1 MSEVWIAAAPGEE
14 ARARGLA
21 EVLNALGFKADAT
34 PPPEAEIAA
43 KVEAAKCV
51 LTLWS
56 AEPAPAWMTAAVTM
70 ALDRKKLVNAELK
83 KDATPALFHAA
94 PRIDLARG
102 DRTIFKERFSAL
114 IAELDKLSP
123 TKADPAAMPAALAA
137 ARAALLQKAAP
148 KKSGGLATLSIAVV
162 ALFVVGFG
170 AGRLINAIRNGD
182 FQFIT
187 AMADAAPT
195 SARATAPRHAATTPT
210 TPPPA
215 ATPSFA
221 TATLQ
226 AEAWR
231 DTAARINAEN
241 AREIKSGA
249 ERGEPIAQ
257 ALACLGHLAGAEG
270 FLPSPT
276 AAREFCDASA
286 AQNQPAGL
294 YYSWVLRRAAPHAGI
309 SEAAA
314 RERLA
319 EASRLGW
326 TNAQI
331 DYAQVL
337 AGSGSIEAQGE
348 AGRLFLAA
356 AERGDA
362 RGQFFYARWLRDS
375 PAGPRDPT
383 AALPFLEQAVAQ
395 SQTDAQ
401 HMLATL
407 YRDGIGVQ
415 RNEGR
420 AKALYEMAAREQH
433 APSMFNLADMLRT
446 GTPEE
451 RARAIV
457 LYQGLACM
465 RDELRIQPL
474 AVQRLR
480 ALQASATC
488 R

>member
-1 MSEVWIAAAPGEE
+1 MAEVWIAAAPGEE

-21 EVLNALGFKADAT
+21 EVLGALGFNADAA
-34 PPPEAEIAA
+34 PPPEADVAA

-51 LTLWS
+51 VTLWS
-56 AEPAPAWMTAAVTM
+56 AEPAPAWLTAAVTM
-70 ALDRKKLVNAELK
+70 AFDRKKLVNAELR
-83 KDATPALFHAA
+83 KDATPALFHTA
-94 PRIDLARG
+94 PRINLARG
-102 DRTIFKERFSAL
+102 DRTIFKERFGAL
-114 IAELDKLSP
+114 IVELDKLSP
-123 TKADPAAMPAALAA
+123 TKVDPAAMPAALAA
-137 ARAALLQKAAP
+137 ARAALLRNAP
-148 KKSGGLATLSIAVV
+148 EKKSGGLATLGIALTL
-162 ALFVVGFG
+162 LFVVGFG
-170 AGRLINAIRNGD
+170 AGRLINAFRNGD
-182 FQFIT
+182 FQFVT
-187 AMADAAPT
+187 AIADAAPT
-195 SARATAPRHAATTPT
+195 SATAPSTQTATASA
-210 TPPPA
+210 
-215 ATPSFA
+215 PSFTA
-221 TATLQ
+221 ATLQ
-226 AEAWR
+226 TEPWR
-231 DTAARINAEN
+231 DTAARIDAES

-286 AQNQPAGL
+286 AQHQPAGL
-294 YYSWVLRRAAPHAGI
+294 YYSWVLRRTAPHAGI
-309 SEAAA
+309 SEAVA

-337 AGSGSIEAQGE
+337 TGGSSIEAQGE

-383 AALPFLEQAVAQ
+383 AALPFLEQAVTQ
-395 SQTDAQ
+395 GQTDAQ

-407 YRDGIGVQ
+407 YRDGIGVA

-420 AKALYEMAAREQH
+420 AKALYEMAAREHH

-446 GTPEE
+446 GSPEE

-457 LYQGLACM
+457 LYQRLACM

-474 AVQRLR
+474 AAQRLR

>member
-56 AEPAPAWMTAAVTM
+56 AEPAPAWLTAAVTM
-70 ALDRKKLVNAELK
+70 ALDRKKLINAELK

-102 DRTIFKERFSAL
+102 DRTVFKERFSAL
-114 IAELDKLSP
+114 VSELDKLSP

-137 ARAALLQKAAP
+137 ARAALLQNAP
-148 KKSGGLATLSIAVV
+148 AKKTGGLATLGIAIV

-182 FQFIT
+182 FAFLNE
-187 AMADAAPT
+187 MADAAPT
-195 SARATAPRHAATTPT
+195 SARATAPRGGAATPT

-215 ATPSFA
+215 AAPSFA
-221 TATLQ
+221 AVTLQ
-226 AEAWR
+226 TEAWR

-249 ERGEPIAQ
+249 ERGEPISQ

-309 SEAAA
+309 SEAVA
-314 RERLA
+314 RDRLA

-383 AALPFLEQAVAQ
+383 AALPFLEQAVTQ
-395 SQTDAQ
+395 GQTDAQ

-407 YRDGIGVQ
+407 YRDGIGVP

-420 AKALYEMAAREQH
+420 AKALYEMAARANH
-433 APSMFNLADMLRT
+433 APSMFNLADMLRS
-446 GTPEE
+446 GSPEE

-474 AVQRLR
+474 AIQRLR

>member
-1 MSEVWIAAAPGEE
+1 MAEVWIAAAPGEE

-21 EVLNALGFKADAT
+21 EVLSALGFKADAA

-43 KVEAAKCV
+43 KVEAAKCIV
-51 LTLWS
+51 TLWS
-56 AEPAPAWMTAAVTM
+56 AEPPPAWLTAAVTM
-70 ALDRKKLVNAELK
+70 ALDRKKLVNAELR
-83 KDATPALFHAA
+83 KDATPALFRAA

-102 DRTIFKERFSAL
+102 DRTIFKERFGAL
-114 IAELDKLSP
+114 IVELDKLSP

-137 ARAALLQKAAP
+137 ARGALLRATP
-148 KKSGGLATLSIAVV
+148 EKKSGGLATLGIALV

-182 FQFIT
+182 FQFMT
-187 AMADAAPT
+187 AIADAAPT
-195 SARATAPRHAATTPT
+195 SVPAPRATAPAAA
-210 TPPPA
+210 PPPTEAPTFA
-215 ATPSFA
+215 ASR
-221 TATLQ
+221 LQ

-231 DTAARINAEN
+231 DTAARIDAEN

-286 AQNQPAGL
+286 AQHQPAGL

-309 SEAAA
+309 SEAIA

-337 AGSGSIEAQGE
+337 AGSGAIEAQGE

-383 AALPFLEQAVAQ
+383 AALPFLEQAVTQ
-395 SQTDAQ
+395 GQTDAQ

-407 YRDGIGVQ
+407 YRDGIGVA

-420 AKALYEMAAREQH
+420 AKALYEMAAREHH

-446 GTPEE
+446 GSPEE

-474 AVQRLR
+474 AMQRLR

>member
-1 MSEVWIAAAPGEE
+1 MAEVWIAAAPGED

-21 EVLNALGFKADAT
+21 EVLCALGFKADAA

-51 LTLWS
+51 VTLWS
-56 AEPAPAWMTAAVTM
+56 AEPAPVWLTAAVTM
-70 ALDRKKLVNAELK
+70 ALDRKKLINAELK

-102 DRTIFKERFSAL
+102 DRTIFKERFGAL
-114 IAELDKLSP
+114 IVELDKLSP

-137 ARAALLQKAAP
+137 ARGALLLKTPQ
-148 KKSGGLATLSIAVV
+148 KKSGGLATLGIALV

-182 FQFIT
+182 FQFMT

-195 SARATAPRHAATTPT
+195 SAPSPRPEIATAPPAEAARF
-210 TPPPA
+210 A
-215 ATPSFA
+215 AA
-221 TATLQ
+221 RLQ
-226 AEAWR
+226 TEAWR
-231 DTAARINAEN
+231 DTAARIDAES

-294 YYSWVLRRAAPHAGI
+294 YYSWVLRRAAPHAGL
-309 SEAAA
+309 SEAVA

-337 AGSGSIEAQGE
+337 AGSSAIEAQAE

-383 AALPFLEQAVAQ
+383 AALPFLEQAVTQ
-395 SQTDAQ
+395 GQTDAQ

-407 YRDGIGVQ
+407 YRDGIGVP

-420 AKALYEMAAREQH
+420 AKALYEMAARENH
-433 APSMFNLADMLRT
+433 APSMFNLADMLRS
-446 GTPEE
+446 GSPEE

>member
-1 MSEVWIAAAPGEE
+1 MAEVWIAAAPGEE

-21 EVLNALGFKADAT
+21 EVLSALGFKADAA

-43 KVEAAKCV
+43 KVEAAKCIV
-51 LTLWS
+51 TLWS
-56 AEPAPAWMTAAVTM
+56 AEPAPAWLTAAVTM

-83 KDATPALFHAA
+83 RDATPALFRAA

-102 DRTIFKERFSAL
+102 DRTIFKERFGAL
-114 IAELDKLSP
+114 IVELDKLSP

-137 ARAALLQKAAP
+137 ARGALLRETPAKG
-148 KKSGGLATLSIAVV
+148 SGGLRTLGIALV

-195 SARATAPRHAATTPT
+195 AAPAPRAAEIAA
-210 TPPPA
+210 PPPA
-215 ATPSFA
+215 QAPRFSA
-221 TATLQ
+221 ARLQ

-231 DTAARINAEN
+231 DTAAGIDAES

-249 ERGEPIAQ
+249 ERGEPISQ

-276 AAREFCDASA
+276 AARGFCDASA
-286 AQNQPAGL
+286 AQHQPAGL

-309 SEAAA
+309 SEAIA
-314 RERLA
+314 RQRLA

-337 AGSGSIEAQGE
+337 AGSGAIESQAE

-362 RGQFFYARWLRDS
+362 RGQFLYARWLRDS

-383 AALPFLEQAVAQ
+383 AALPFLEQAVSQ
-395 SQTDAQ
+395 GQTDAQ

-407 YRDGIGVQ
+407 YRDGVGVP

-420 AKALYEMAAREQH
+420 AKALYEMAAREHH

-457 LYQGLACM
+457 LFQGLACM

>member
-1 MSEVWIAAAPGEE
+1 MSEVWIAATPGEE

-21 EVLNALGFKADAT
+21 DVLSALGFKADAA

-51 LTLWS
+51 VTLWS
-56 AEPAPAWMTAAVTM
+56 AEPAPAWLTAAVTM
-70 ALDRKKLVNAELK
+70 ALDRKKLVNAELR

-102 DRTIFKERFSAL
+102 DRTIFKERFGAL
-114 IAELDKLSP
+114 IVELDKLSP

-137 ARAALLQKAAP
+137 ARGALLRNAP
-148 KKSGGLATLSIAVV
+148 EKRSGGLATLGIAL
-162 ALFVVGFG
+162 AMLFIVGFG
-170 AGRLINAIRNGD
+170 AGRLITAFRNGD
-182 FQFIT
+182 FEVVT

-195 SARATAPRHAATTPT
+195 SAPAPDAEA
-210 TPPPA
+210 PA
-215 ATPSFA
+215 AQAPSFA
-221 TATLQ
+221 AATLQ

-231 DTAARINAEN
+231 DTAARIDAER

-249 ERGEPIAQ
+249 ERGEPISQ

-276 AAREFCDASA
+276 AARAFCDASA
-286 AQNQPAGL
+286 AQHQPAGL

-309 SEAAA
+309 SEAVA

-331 DYAQVL
+331 DYAQML
-337 AGSGSIEAQGE
+337 AGSDAIEAQGE

-383 AALPFLEQAVAQ
+383 AALPFLEQAVTQ
-395 SQTDAQ
+395 GQTDAQ

-407 YRDGIGVQ
+407 YRDGVGVA

-433 APSMFNLADMLRT
+433 APSMFNLADMLR
-446 GTPEE
+446 GGSPED

-457 LYQGLACM
+457 LYQSLACM

>member
-1 MSEVWIAAAPGEE
+1 MAEVWIAAAPGEE

-21 EVLNALGFKADAT
+21 EVLSALGFKADAA

-51 LTLWS
+51 VTLWS
-56 AEPAPAWMTAAVTM
+56 AEPSPAWLTAAVTM

-102 DRTIFKERFSAL
+102 DRTIFKERFGAL
-114 IAELDKLSP
+114 IVELDKLSP

-137 ARAALLQKAAP
+137 ARGALLLKTP
-148 KKSGGLATLSIAVV
+148 EKKSGGLATLGIALV

-170 AGRLINAIRNGD
+170 AGRLINMIRNGD
-182 FQFIT
+182 FQFMT

-195 SARATAPRHAATTPT
+195 SAPAPRAETAAAA
-210 TPPPA
+210 PPA
-215 ATPSFA
+215 EAARFA
-221 TATLQ
+221 VSRLQ

-231 DTAARINAEN
+231 DTAARIDAGS

-286 AQNQPAGL
+286 AQHQPAGL
-294 YYSWVLRRAAPHAGI
+294 YYSWVLRRAAPHAGL
-309 SEAAA
+309 SEAVA

-337 AGSGSIEAQGE
+337 AGGASIASQAE

-383 AALPFLEQAVAQ
+383 AALPFLEQAVTQ
-395 SQTDAQ
+395 GQTDAQ

-407 YRDGIGVQ
+407 YRDGIGVP

-420 AKALYEMAAREQH
+420 AKTLYEMAARENH
-433 APSMFNLADMLRT
+433 APSMFNLADMLRS
-446 GTPEE
+446 GSPEE
-451 RARAIV
+451 CARAIA